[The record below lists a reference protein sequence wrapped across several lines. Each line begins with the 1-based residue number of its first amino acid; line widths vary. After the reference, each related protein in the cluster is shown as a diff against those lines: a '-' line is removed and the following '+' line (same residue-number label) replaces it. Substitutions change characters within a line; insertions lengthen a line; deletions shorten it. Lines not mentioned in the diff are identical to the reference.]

1 MAVSVIERIASH
13 YRSGATLRKGW
24 LRIPCPSHKGEDNN
38 LAISV
43 GADGGLIMKCHS
55 RQCSYNDILEAFR
68 RDGIEIE
75 RTWTYPGGKRVHRTD
90 APGKPKQIKSV
101 GTNKGVGLLIRNDNE
116 GNRLVIVEGESDSD
130 ALVSADLEGVT
141 AACWVGGA
149 ALARDA
155 DYSAVAGRSVVV
167 WGDNDRQGQ
176 ASALHA
182 AQKCYLS
189 GAENVRIVAPVGPE
203 KAGAAD
209 LTPEDMRRAIDGA
222 MVVDRPT
229 EPVVLGADAPVAQY
243 GDDWVIGPVGAAG
256 ISCRARN
263 LVMES
268 GQLYGDL
275 TLETEG
281 TVFRQVLHFPVGS
294 ITACKQLSDAVHGAS
309 IFMPRTAL
317 GSNYGPV
324 PGLDEAD
331 CQLMATKIISGI
343 FECWEGGRSLSSLV
357 KRPSDPAPPAPAWL
371 VKPLIADD
379 GILILY
385 GQPGSGKSLMALCA
399 ALTAVTGVSFA
410 GLVPPPQP
418 VGSVMYI
425 DWEGTE
431 RSFRFRLDTLAG
443 TAGIDPR
450 DLGILYL
457 DATGRGRLRDISTD
471 IARTLSEYRVD
482 LVIIDSAS
490 AAVGDTLSPA
500 DATETMRAIK
510 SWGIPSLLIAHSP
523 KGAGRDGNKPTVYG
537 AQAYTA
543 AARLAILAEVEAQ
556 NKDALQVVI
565 RNGKAGSDLGY
576 IEPRLVTFRF
586 ANNRIASV
594 ECSEYEE
601 RAEATP
607 VKERLIEAFKESG
620 REMLVTEL
628 GEGTGLERSA
638 ISKALSDGAR
648 SNPPVFVEVGRVRNA
663 KRWKL
668 TNV

>member
-13 YRSGATLRKGW
+13 YRPGATLRKGW

-379 GILILY
+379 GISILY
-385 GQPGSGKSLMALCA
+385 GQPGSGKSLLALCA
-399 ALTAVTGVSFA
+399 ALTAVTGVGFA
-410 GLVPPPQP
+410 GLVPPAEP
-418 VGSVMYI
+418 VGTVMYI
-425 DWEGTE
+425 DWEGSE
-431 RSFRFRLDTLAG
+431 RSFRLDALAG

-457 DATGRGRLRDISTD
+457 DATGRGRLCDLSTD
-471 IARTLSEYRVD
+471 IARTLSEYMID
-482 LVIIDSAS
+482 MVIIDSAS

-500 DATETMRAIK
+500 DATATMTAIK
-510 SWGIPSLLIAHSP
+510 SWGIPSLLVAHSP
-523 KGAGRDGNKPTVYG
+523 KGAGKDGSKPTVYG
-537 AQAYTA
+537 AQAWTA
-543 AARLAILAEVEAQ
+543 AARLAILVEVEVQ
-556 NKDALQVVI
+556 NKDALRVVI

-576 IEPRLVTFRF
+576 IKPSLATFRF

-594 ECSEYEE
+594 ECSEYVE
-601 RAEATP
+601 RAEVKS
-607 VKERLIEAFKESG
+607 VKERLIETF
-620 REMLVTEL
+620 REC
-628 GEGTGLERSA
+628 G
-638 ISKALSDGAR
+638 
-648 SNPPVFVEVGRVRNA
+648 
-663 KRWKL
+663 
-668 TNV
+668 